1 MISERLGRRQPKIWV
16 RISNGICIRMDSV
29 AGSIVNGR
37 KSLVFCYGPV
47 EYIGRVGKSK
57 GGIVDG
63 LDVL

>member
-1 MISERLGRRQPKIWV
+1 M

-47 EYIGRVGKSK
+47 DYIGRVGKSK
-57 GGIVDG
+57 GRVVDD